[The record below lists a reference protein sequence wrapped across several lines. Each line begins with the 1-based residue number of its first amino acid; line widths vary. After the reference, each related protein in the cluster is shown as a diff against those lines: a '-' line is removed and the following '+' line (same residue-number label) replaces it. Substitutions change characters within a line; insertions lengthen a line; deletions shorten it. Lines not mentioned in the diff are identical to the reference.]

1 VFAPG
6 GVCAALDKARRD
18 GLTRFVGVS
27 GHNRPGRFLQALKDW
42 HPDVMMNAVSLVARH
57 IYDFEGKVWPEAA
70 KKGVGLAAMKVF
82 GGGQPDKGPKGARLP
97 DELKRAAVRYALG
110 LPHVSVMVLGIHD
123 EDELK
128 QDLAWVR
135 AFTPLS
141 ADELKELAEPTKALA
156 ARWGK
161 VYGEV
166 T

>member
-1 VFAPG
+1 
-6 GVCAALDKARRD
+6 
-18 GLTRFVGVS
+18 
-27 GHNRPGRFLQALKDW
+27 
-42 HPDVMMNAVSLVARH
+42 MMNAVSLVARH

-70 KKGVGLAAMKVF
+70 RKGVGLAAMKVF
-82 GGGQPDKGPKGARLP
+82 GGGQPGQGPKGARLP
-97 DELKRAAVRYALG
+97 DEMKRAAVRYALG
-110 LPHVSVMVLGIHD
+110 LPNVSIMVLGIHD

-128 QDLAWVR
+128 QNLAWVR
-135 AFTPLS
+135 AFTPLT